1 MQDSIWNL
9 PSPMKITILDFFLRG
24 LSGSS
29 AEGISIGASSIT
41 GEVQPNTSP
50 FDLGLVY
57 GKLTFLYPLSFSKS
71 YLTLT
76 NVVLN

>member
-50 FDLGLVY
+50 FDLGLV
-57 GKLTFLYPLSFSKS
+57 
-71 YLTLT
+71 
-76 NVVLN
+76 